1 MISTKNLISSINE
14 VPTEWVF
21 EYYLNLEEKLTG
33 QTVQIRS
40 VFNPRERTP
49 SMFLFPGEIS
59 TNKYF
64 FKDYSTG
71 NAGSSIKLV
80 MLLNNIPYWKAKL
93 KVIQD
98 YNEYTL
104 DTKYTPL
111 KEFKVHNKYQVDDYE
126 IRHWTNFDQNYWSM
140 YKINS
145 RLLEAYNVSPLTYYT
160 MSKEEDGKRKVIKI
174 EGRNIYGYFKDDGT
188 LYKIYQPKV
197 KKKKFIKVRNYIQ
210 GSEQLKYDKE
220 FLIICSSLKDML
232 AFNKLKI
239 TNGECIAPDSENTL
253 IPEAAL
259 NKITEKYKDVCVV
272 FDNDEA
278 GIRSMK
284 RYQDK
289 FNFKY
294 VILDLEKDISDAV
307 KKYGIDKTRN
317 TLFKLLKEQLRPN
330 ERTIKNTN

>member
-1 MISTKNLISSINE
+1 MISTKNLISRIDE
-14 VPTEWVF
+14 VPTEWIF

-33 QTVQIRS
+33 QTIQIKS
-40 VFNPRERTP
+40 IFNPRERTP
-49 SMFLFPGEIS
+49 SMFIFPGD
-59 TNKYF
+59 TDTDKYF
-64 FKDYSTG
+64 FKDYSSGNTG
-71 NAGSSIKLV
+71 NAVKLV
-80 MLLNNIPYWKAKL
+80 MLLSDVPYWKAKL

-98 YNEYTL
+98 YNEYKL
-104 DTKYTPL
+104 NNKYAPI
-111 KEFKVHNKYQVDDYE
+111 KEFKVYNKYQVTDYE

-145 RLLEAYNVSPLTYYT
+145 RLLEAYNVSPLAYYT
-160 MSKEEDGKRKVIKI
+160 MSKEEDGKKKVIKI

-188 LYKIYQPKV
+188 LYKVYQPKV
-197 KKKKFIKVRNYIQ
+197 RKKKFIKVKNYIQ

-220 FLIICSSLKDML
+220 FLIICSSLKDLL

-253 IPEAAL
+253 IPELAL
-259 NKITEKYKDVCVV
+259 RKITEKYNDVCVV

-278 GIRSMK
+278 GIKSMK
-284 RYQDK
+284 KYQDK

-307 KKYGIDKTRN
+307 KAHGIEKTRD
-317 TLFKLLKEQLRPN
+317 TLFKLLKQQLRSN
-330 ERTIKNTN
+330 ETTTKK

>member
-1 MISTKNLISSINE
+1 MISTKNLISRIDE
-14 VPTEWVF
+14 VPTEWIF

-33 QTVQIRS
+33 QTIQIKS
-40 VFNPRERTP
+40 IFNPRERTP
-49 SMFLFPGEIS
+49 SMFIFPGD
-59 TNKYF
+59 TDTDKYF
-64 FKDYSTG
+64 FKDYSSGNTG
-71 NAGSSIKLV
+71 NAVKLV
-80 MLLNNIPYWKAKL
+80 MLLSDVPYWKAKL

-98 YNEYTL
+98 YNEYKL
-104 DTKYTPL
+104 NNKYAPI
-111 KEFKVHNKYQVDDYE
+111 KEFKVYNKYQVTDYE

-145 RLLEAYNVSPLTYYT
+145 RLLEAYNVSPLAYYI
-160 MSKEEDGKRKVIKI
+160 MSKEEDDKKKVIKI

-188 LYKIYQPKV
+188 LYKVYQPKV
-197 KKKKFIKVRNYIQ
+197 KKKKFIKVKNYIQ

-220 FLIICSSLKDML
+220 FLIICSSLKDLL

-253 IPEAAL
+253 IPELAL
-259 NKITEKYKDVCVV
+259 RKITEKYNDVCVV

-278 GIRSMK
+278 GIKSMK
-284 RYQDK
+284 KYQDK

-307 KKYGIDKTRN
+307 KAHGIEKTRD
-317 TLFKLLKEQLRPN
+317 TLFKLLKQQLRSN
-330 ERTIKNTN
+330 ETTTKK

>member
-1 MISTKNLISSINE
+1 MISTKNLISQINE
-14 VPTEWVF
+14 VPREWIF
-21 EYYLNLEEKLTG
+21 EYYLNLEEKLVG
-33 QTVQIRS
+33 QTIQIRS
-40 VFNPRERTP
+40 VFNPKEKTP
-49 SMFLFPGEIS
+49 SMFIFSGEGD
-59 TNKYF
+59 KYN
-64 FKDYSTG
+64 FKDHSTG
-71 NAGSSIKLV
+71 IGGNGTKLV
-80 MLLNNIPYWKAKL
+80 MNLYNLPYWKARL

-98 YNEYTL
+98 YNEYKL
-104 DTKYTPL
+104 NHNHVPI
-111 KEFKVHNKYQVDDYE
+111 KEFKVHNKYQVTDYE

-145 RLLEAYNVSPLTYYT
+145 KLLEAYNVSPLSYYI
-160 MSKEEDGKRKVIKI
+160 MSKEEDDKKQMIKI

-220 FLIICSSLKDML
+220 FLIICSSLKDLL

-253 IPEAAL
+253 IPETAL
-259 NKITEKYKDVCVV
+259 KKITERYSDVCVV

-278 GIRSMK
+278 GIKSMRK
-284 RYQDK
+284 YQNK

-294 VILDLEKDISDAV
+294 AILDLEKDISDSV
-307 KKYGIDKTRN
+307 KKYGIEKTRN
-317 TLFKLLKEQLRPN
+317 ILFKLLKLQLRPN
-330 ERTIKNTN
+330 ETTT

>member
-1 MISTKNLISSINE
+1 MISTKNLISRIDE
-14 VPTEWVF
+14 VPTEWIF

-33 QTVQIRS
+33 QTIQIKS
-40 VFNPRERTP
+40 IFNPRERTP
-49 SMFLFPGEIS
+49 SMFIFPGD
-59 TNKYF
+59 TDTDKYF
-64 FKDYSTG
+64 FKDYSSGNTG
-71 NAGSSIKLV
+71 NAVKLV
-80 MLLNNIPYWKAKL
+80 MLLSDVPYWKAKL

-98 YNEYTL
+98 YNEYKL
-104 DTKYTPL
+104 NNKYAPI
-111 KEFKVHNKYQVDDYE
+111 KEFKVYNKYQVTDYE

-145 RLLEAYNVSPLTYYT
+145 RLLEAYNVSPLAYYI
-160 MSKEEDGKRKVIKI
+160 MSKEEDDKKKVIKI

-188 LYKIYQPKV
+188 LYKVYQPKV
-197 KKKKFIKVRNYIQ
+197 RKKKFIKVKNYIQ

-220 FLIICSSLKDML
+220 FLIICSSLKDLL

-253 IPEAAL
+253 IPELAL
-259 NKITEKYKDVCVV
+259 RKITEKYNDVCVV

-278 GIRSMK
+278 GVKSMK
-284 RYQDK
+284 KYQDK

-307 KKYGIDKTRN
+307 KAHGIEKTRD
-317 TLFKLLKEQLRPN
+317 TLFKLLKQQLRSN
-330 ERTIKNTN
+330 ETTTKK